1 MNGVRRRSLAMV
13 AALAAAMSPG
23 LAKAQ
28 PAASGSLRERTGP
41 MAAPQ
46 SAPDYA
52 RPTPGL
58 ASPPSAPAGAASL
71 PTDSELGSLTV
82 VNVAREG
89 PGGDAL
95 PAAAWI
101 PPQAPGA
108 NLRLDYLRA
117 ERLDEAW
124 VRRQFALNGLPR
136 GGVSQALA
144 LVQLINRAFLSAGY
158 LNSGLVVRP
167 AAAGE
172 LKLGLIYGG
181 LTPSAAASP
190 VRVEWLGGDAKGLD
204 ADYLRDRLPSAFQ
217 RPLHGADLERDFRL
231 LAEDPAIRTLNADLR
246 PGDRPGEA
254 TLALGVYPQDRADF
268 YVTTAN
274 DRSPSVGG
282 ERAAAGGLLRNVIRA
297 GDVLTGE
304 IGETRGLK
312 DAAIGY
318 ALPFFS
324 PRTTLSLRA
333 AINDAAVISRP
344 LIPLDIRAQDR
355 SYEVGLVRKVLDTPL
370 LPAAEPGRWSPARTL
385 SAGLLLTHRLSKT
398 SLQGEPFSFSPGA
411 VGGRSAYTAL
421 RITGDYL
428 VRSVDQVF
436 AVSMTATRG
445 LDGTGSDIPGVPAP
459 KPHFDVLLAQVNY
472 ARRLS
477 DRGLEF
483 RARLSGQLADSLL
496 YSGERFSAGG
506 STTVRGYRENLI
518 LADEGLVGSLELARP
533 ISLSRRAGGARTFDW
548 GAFSVSAFVD
558 GAALRNHFAPQPQR
572 PIYSLGGALA
582 WTPSDA
588 LSAQIIYGY
597 ALTSADFSGA
607 KDLQDRGLSFRLT
620 LRPARLVK

>member
-1 MNGVRRRSLAMV
+1 
-13 AALAAAMSPG
+13 MSPG
-23 LAKAQ
+23 LTKAQ
-28 PAASGSLRERTGP
+28 SAASGPLRERTGP

-58 ASPPSAPAGAASL
+58 APPPATAQAPTAGGERADA
-71 PTDSELGSLTV
+71 GSFTALR
-82 VNVAREG
+82 VAREG
-89 PGGDAL
+89 PEGDARPL
-95 PAAAWI
+95 RGWN
-101 PPQAPGA
+101 PPEAPGA
-108 NLRLDYLRA
+108 GLRLEHVDT
-117 ERLDEAW
+117 EPLDEAW
-124 VRRQFALNGLPR
+124 VRRQFALNGLPGS
-136 GGVSQALA
+136 GGVSRALA
-144 LVQLINRAFLSAGY
+144 LTQLINRAFLSAGY
-158 LNSGLVVRP
+158 LNSGVVVRP
-167 AAAGE
+167 SAAGE

-181 LTPSAAASP
+181 LTPAAADASP
-190 VRVEWLGGDAKGLD
+190 VSVEWLGGDAKGLD

-217 RPLHGADLERDFRL
+217 RPLNGADLERDFRL
-231 LAEDPAIRTLNADLR
+231 LAEDPAILTLNADLR

-254 TLALGVYPQDRADF
+254 TLALGVYPQDRSDF
-268 YVTTAN
+268 YVTAAN

-282 ERAAAGGLLRNVIRA
+282 ERAAVGGLLRNLVRA

-304 IGETRGLK
+304 VGETRGLK

-333 AINDAAVISRP
+333 ALNDAAVISRP

-355 SYEVGLVRKVLDTPL
+355 SYEVGLIRKVLDTPL
-370 LPAAEPGRWSPARTL
+370 LPAAEPGRWSAARTF

-436 AVSMTATRG
+436 AISLTVTRG
-445 LDGTGSDIPGVPAP
+445 LDGTGSDIPGLPGP
-459 KPHFDVLLAQVNY
+459 KPHFDALLAQVNY

-483 RARLSGQLADSLL
+483 RARLSGQFADSLL

-518 LADEGLVGSLELARP
+518 LADEGVVGSLELARP

-548 GAFSVSAFVD
+548 GAFAVSAFVD
-558 GAALRNHFAPQPQR
+558 GAALRNHIAPQPQR
-572 PIYSLGGALA
+572 PIYSLGAALA

-588 LSAQIIYGY
+588 ISAQVIYGH
-597 ALTSADFSGA
+597 ALTNADFSGA
-607 KDLQDRGLSFRLT
+607 KDRQDRGLSFRLT